1 MTEVTYGQN
10 DNRFKD
16 LLSEVREDA
25 RNKANADRSKAR
37 LAGKVVR
44 ATLDGV
50 IDSVADKHGKG
61 VDDSKMLYDE
71 FIKAYSAKDPNAHSP
86 KGITVQTSRLRK
98 FVKFGEMTSIDPWT
112 EFQRWAEAYRNKR
125 GVNDGKD
132 VRPEFEA
139 LYTCAGEQF
148 KHSDTPLSDEEIAD
162 CCNKP
167 APADVELQDVL
178 TRMYKELAGIISG
191 ENKKGIRDQH
201 EHTIAAANALRE
213 RLAALTLV
221 KAQDD
226 LLKKAAA
233 LGWTVTPEGERVL
246 PDISVA
252 A

>member
-1 MTEVTYGQN
+1 MTEVTHGQN

-16 LLSEVREDA
+16 LLSDVREDA

-44 ATLDGV
+44 ATLDGI
-50 IDSVADKHGKG
+50 IDSVPDKHGKG
-61 VDDSKMLYDE
+61 VDDAKMLYDE

-98 FVKFGEMTSIDPWT
+98 FVKFGEMTSLDPWT

-125 GVNDGKD
+125 AVNEGKD

-139 LYTCAGEQF
+139 LYSCIGEQF
-148 KHSDTPLSDEEIAD
+148 KHSDTPLSDDEIAD

-167 APADVELQDVL
+167 APADVELEDVL
-178 TRMYKELAGIISG
+178 TRMCKELEGIITG
-191 ENKKGIRDQH
+191 ENKKGLKDQH
-201 EHTIAAANALRE
+201 EQTIAAHAAIRE
-213 RLAALTLV
+213 RLAALTLA
-221 KAQDD
+221 KAQEE
-226 LLKKAAA
+226 LLAKAAA
-233 LGWTVTPEGERVL
+233 LGWVVNPATGEPEKL
-246 PDISVA
+246 A